1 MPNSLTERWSFPD
14 ASQAQDV
21 LCHRF
26 GPLRIGSRQAP
37 VLALELTAHTYG
49 SGVLLLAGSSA
60 SGFNLALENRCE
72 AYLLVVGHGSRIEA
86 VLDWPDC
93 DMHGASA
100 LLLDIRQV
108 QTWRM
113 HAGSFD
119 CLVFPVDLLNR
130 RLSRLLDRPL
140 VKSVQYAPLD
150 LMAVPGFQQIAELAR
165 VICRIY
171 EMGSPLA
178 HVRSIMRS
186 FEDMMFNFMLEVV
199 PHSYSQ
205 HLKRSPAAISP
216 RHVRRAVEYIQA
228 NARRAERIRL
238 EDIAAAASVSVRSLQ
253 TGFASAKGMS
263 PMEYLRAV
271 RLEGARAE
279 LLDMNAQRSVA
290 DVAAAWGYPHS
301 GVFSRLYRA
310 AFGELPS
317 QTVKGRGAI

>member
-21 LCHRF
+21 LCRRF
-26 GPLRIGSRQAP
+26 GPLRIGSREAS
-37 VLALELTAHTYG
+37 VFALDLTSHTYG
-49 SGVLLLAGSSA
+49 SGVRLLAGSSP
-60 SGFNLALENRCE
+60 SGFNLALENRCA
-72 AYLLVVGHGSRIEA
+72 AYLLAIGRASRIEA
-86 VLDWPDC
+86 VLDWPGC
-93 DMHGASA
+93 EVHSGSS

-113 HAGSFD
+113 HAGAFD
-119 CLVFPVDLLNR
+119 CVVFPIDLLNR
-130 RLSRLLDRPL
+130 RLSHLLDRPL
-140 VKSVQYAPLD
+140 VKSVAFTPLD
-150 LMAVPGFQQIAELAR
+150 LMAVPGFQQITELVR
-165 VICRIY
+165 VICQIY
-171 EMGSPLA
+171 ETESPLA
-178 HVRSIMRS
+178 HVRSITRS
-186 FEDMMFNFMLEVV
+186 FEDMMLNFMLEVL

-205 HLKRSPAAISP
+205 QLKRSPAAISP

-228 NARRAERIRL
+228 NARRSERIRL
-238 EDIAAAASVSVRSLQ
+238 EDIAEAASVSIRSLQ

-263 PMEYLRAV
+263 PMEYLRTV

-279 LLDMNAQRSVA
+279 LLDLCGSRCVA

-317 QTVKGRGAI
+317 QTVKGRGAG